1 MALVQMGILIV
12 FASVNFAAT
21 VRLFFIARLAR
32 PRSSVAAMTQ
42 SRGEKRTDRAD
53 ANHFH
58 IVK

>member
-1 MALVQMGILIV
+1 MILEPRRPSS
-12 FASVNFAAT
+12 A
-21 VRLFFIARLAR
+21 RLFFIARIAR

-42 SRGEKRTDRAD
+42 SRGEKGTDRAD